1 MRWLLLMYC
10 HSQEVTF
17 EPITKRENNQCI
29 KIYVALPLVAG
40 NSRVSS
46 AVCSGAVQR

>member
-1 MRWLLLMYC
+1 MYY

-29 KIYVALPLVAG
+29 KIYMASPLVAG
-40 NSRVSS
+40 DSGVSS